1 MRTEQQVQEV
11 FEPLIRPLTPNE
23 KRLVEGYDPNTFPIP
38 HDKVR
43 ECSRT
48 EEAYDIFKFAAT
60 RDDTEHWRK
69 VGDHVSW
76 KSYYSVVTDNYVY
89 DEALQFLMRYMI
101 YLLPKDLKENVHFVN
116 TVATAELNTK
126 GGFKVFEE
134 GGPGFTNANQSY
146 NRYFGKG
153 NTFSRLKKVFFPYH
167 YGGNHYVGGIANVD
181 DSTVSTFDSF
191 GIEQLS
197 HHKVFAKLSL
207 LLNHALKKDEVKE
220 QLANTDAAHDA
231 AVAKAVQK
239 RWDEEVKA
247 TGVINLLEEEKT
259 TSANLSTSMAYSKT
273 SLKSS
278 LAQPTLSTELMRA
291 LESPSSHSITF
302 DDNVRAASLEKL
314 LADCDQKHVYM
325 AVHDK
330 MKKTLPITVDDIDVY
345 FSASPGTSDDMA
357 RFKNDFDKLC
367 ALIDVHV
374 QQVLCMYDMSKQTLS
389 KFGDALS
396 DDALCEVFAS
406 YLLDTIVALKRAS
419 LVLDNGRAIVK
430 KDALSNPLCIDLIL
444 QNDRH
449 GELKKHYPT
458 IDAKRLKIGK
468 IGNLM
473 RTCFDAIHEGLH
485 TSMDFMMKYFKK
497 FSFTKQGHIMQA
509 TYLKSDLKL
518 KCLQKAIYSLSSV
531 DYSSSTMSSYPR
543 FTGAKVI
550 VPDVLL
556 ESIQY
561 QFNLSIEGKAV
572 LAQRRKNRK
581 RIVESDEESD
591 QDEDVLSLKKA
602 ASLKKTVDDTLT
614 DDKHA
619 ELIAAKKSDG
629 LSEWM
634 GQQVEKAQ
642 KAKVEVASAKEVDKK
657 VEAVLGKAMKNP
669 KAPLAEPVDQKK
681 AQAEV
686 EASSAKEADQRK
698 VEAASTKQ

>member
-1 MRTEQQVQEV
+1 MTS
-11 FEPLIRPLTPNE
+11 
-23 KRLVEGYDPNTFPIP
+23 Y
-38 HDKVR
+38 
-43 ECSRT
+43 
-48 EEAYDIFKFAAT
+48 FK
-60 RDDTEHWRK
+60 
-69 VGDHVSW
+69 
-76 KSYYSVVTDNYVY
+76 
-89 DEALQFLMRYMI
+89 
-101 YLLPKDLKENVHFVN
+101 
-116 TVATAELNTK
+116 
-126 GGFKVFEE
+126 
-134 GGPGFTNANQSY
+134 
-146 NRYFGKG
+146 
-153 NTFSRLKKVFFPYH
+153 
-167 YGGNHYVGGIANVD
+167 
-181 DSTVSTFDSF
+181 
-191 GIEQLS
+191 
-197 HHKVFAKLSL
+197 
-207 LLNHALKKDEVKE
+207 EVKE
-220 QLANTDAAHDA
+220 ELANTDAAHDA
-231 AVAKAVQK
+231 AVAKAVK
-239 RWDEEVKA
+239 NRFDKEVEA
-247 TGVINLLEEEKT
+247 NGVINLLEESTTEESTTKAKK

-273 SLKSS
+273 SLKSSLKSS

-302 DDNVRAASLEKL
+302 DDNVRSASLEKL
-314 LADCDQKHVYM
+314 LADCDQKHVYV

-345 FSASPGTSDDMA
+345 FSTSPGTSDDMA

-430 KDALSNPLCIDLIL
+430 KDSQSNHLCIDLIL
-444 QNDRH
+444 QKERH
-449 GELKKHYPT
+449 WELKKRYPT

-473 RTCFDAIHEGLH
+473 ATCYDAIHEGLH
-485 TSMDFMMKYFKK
+485 SSMDFMMQYFMKK
-497 FSFTKQGHIMQA
+497 FTFTKQGHIMQA

-543 FTGAKVI
+543 
-550 VPDVLL
+550 
-556 ESIQY
+556 IQY

-572 LAQRRKNRK
+572 VAQRRQNRK

-629 LSEWM
+629 LREWM
-634 GQQVEKAQ
+634 GRQQVDWDEKKAKAPLAEQVDQKKAQ
-642 KAKVEVASAKEVDKK
+642 KAKVEVASAKEVEKK
-657 VEAVLGKAMKNP
+657 VEAVLGKAKKNP
-669 KAPLAEPVDQKK
+669 KAPSADQVDQKK
-681 AQAEV
+681 AQAGV
-686 EASSAKEADQRK
+686 EASSAKEVDQRK
-698 VEAASTKQ
+698 KKEAKKKAKAPSADQVDQKKEPKQVSKQPKRAVREKTEALSAEQVDQKKAQAGVEASSAEQVDQKKAHAGVEASSAKEVDQRKKKEAKKKEPKQVSKQPKRAVREKAEALSAEQVDQKKAQAGVEASSAKE